1 MASGGRLVSHFRT
14 AALPHFHIKSPLVD
28 NYPLALRFFPPIFIL
43 ELVNN
48 KLTRPN
54 VIS

>member
-1 MASGGRLVSHFRT
+1 MLVYHFHT
-14 AALPHFHIKSPLVD
+14 AALPHFHIIMGIVD